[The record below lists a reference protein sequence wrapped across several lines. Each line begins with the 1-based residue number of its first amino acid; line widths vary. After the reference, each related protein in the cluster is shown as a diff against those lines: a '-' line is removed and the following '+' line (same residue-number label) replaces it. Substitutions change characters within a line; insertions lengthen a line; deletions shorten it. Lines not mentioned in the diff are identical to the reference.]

1 MKANTT
7 RAAVEQAYP
16 GLIAAA
22 EAAMARAHAP
32 HSHFRVGAALL
43 FDDGR
48 GERFVAGCNVESDVY
63 GLTICAERNA
73 LFAAV
78 AQGRGHPRAIAVIAD
93 TDEPVAPC
101 GACRQ
106 WLHECDVEQR
116 LRVLLLT
123 RRSDAVRE
131 CVTAEL
137 LPEAFALDARTRAAR
152 NPWC

>member
-1 MKANTT
+1 MKPNTT
-7 RAAVEQAYP
+7 RSAVEAEFP

-22 EAAMARAHAP
+22 ESAMGHAHAP
-32 HSHFRVGAALL
+32 HSNFNVGAALL

-73 LFAAV
+73 VFAAV
-78 AQGRGHPRAIAVIAD
+78 AQGRGHPRAMAVIAD

-106 WLHECDVEQR
+106 VLHESDVERR
-116 LRVLLLT
+116 LRVFLLT
-123 RRSDAVRE
+123 SHGDAVRE
-131 CVTAEL
+131 CTTTDL
-137 LPEAFALDARTRAAR
+137 LPEAFALRDATNPAR
-152 NPWC
+152 NPWT

>member
-32 HSHFRVGAALL
+32 HSHFRVGAALQ

-48 GERFVAGCNVESDVY
+48 GDRFVPGCNVESDVY

-73 LFAAV
+73 VFAAV
-78 AQGRGHPRAIAVIAD
+78 AQGRGHPSAIAVIAD

-106 WLHECDVEQR
+106 WLHECDVERR
-116 LRVLLLT
+116 LRVFLLT

-131 CVTAEL
+131 CGTGDL
-137 LPEAFALDARTRAAR
+137 LPEAFALDADERAAR
-152 NPWC
+152 NPWR